1 MGAVATA
8 SQSAQARMR
17 ESTMAESWRRTP
29 TESPVTFEID
39 TTASVPPFEQI
50 KAQAIA
56 QIASGE
62 LLAGTKLATVRQ
74 LASDLGIAPN
84 TVARAYRELEADGFL
99 LSRGRNGTVV
109 KAQPGD
115 AAALLQLDAKAYAD
129 RAAKLGI
136 SDDEALRFIGIALK
150 K

>member
-129 RAAKLGI
+129 RAAELGI
-136 SDDEALRFIGIALK
+136 SDDEALRFIGIALRK
-150 K
+150 